1 MTFAKNGVGELGHD
15 FWEMRSLIKQLIT
28 IKFSWNV
35 LNANQLTSIKMVMIL
50 NIATSLN
57 LIVIG
62 FVPGVGDAIAKVG
75 KKGLSFLDNNRI
87 LKEMGEFL
95 GENIIAPILNSVGDL
110 TAPIVDQIKNAIRGK
125 LTEAQDIALLLGKGV
140 DNVIDDVTGRP
151 QVATEGAGNVPSQV
165 DNVNQPMQMFQP
177 DLTRGDTLAS
187 EELVDSMRQHGKE
200 ITVAKPGFD
209 DERMLNYF
217 GANASVNTENM
228 DNILVRPDVRKI
240 ELLEEFLH
248 GTQSKLDIIEKR
260 GHHSAEIHVKDFM
273 IRHKDMLGLSDKDI
287 EALIK
292 LRDSYIKGF

>member
-165 DNVNQPMQMFQP
+165 DNVNQPMQ
-177 DLTRGDTLAS
+177 
-187 EELVDSMRQHGKE
+187 
-200 ITVAKPGFD
+200 
-209 DERMLNYF
+209 
-217 GANASVNTENM
+217 
-228 DNILVRPDVRKI
+228 
-240 ELLEEFLH
+240 
-248 GTQSKLDIIEKR
+248 
-260 GHHSAEIHVKDFM
+260 
-273 IRHKDMLGLSDKDI
+273 
-287 EALIK
+287 
-292 LRDSYIKGF
+292 